1 MATIIKRPDG
11 RIEIRESAWTP
22 EGPRSRTLA
31 ISKRFTDELL
41 NHAAQRATGPID
53 RDRLVERARTL
64 GIHHSRTTQPD
75 AVPALV
81 ERARTAALWPT
92 HARAIRTL
100 LRETDDVP
108 LPDHLEAMT
117 EWMGADDETRGRAL
131 VDLLKLTEAVMQHRP
146 ESRRVRERLTFPSLR
161 HCKDR

>member
-22 EGPRSRTLA
+22 QGPRSRTLA
-31 ISKRFTDELL
+31 IARALTDELL
-41 NHAAQRATGPID
+41 DHAAERATRPLDRERLID
-53 RDRLVERARTL
+53 RARAL

-81 ERARTAALWPT
+81 ERARAAALWPT
-92 HARAIRTL
+92 HARALRTL
-100 LRETDDVP
+100 LRGSDDVP

-117 EWMGADDETRGRAL
+117 EWMGADAEARGRAL

-146 ESRRVRERLTFPSLR
+146 ESRRVFEPLTFPSLR
-161 HCKDR
+161 HCKGG